1 MFLVA
6 DWLKIS
12 TNSQTLSN
20 VPEII
25 NELGQCTAT
34 KIKTKTCEFG
44 SEFSQRNKLT
54 LFLKPTLFSF
64 FNFNLI
70 QFYSQLPQVTLYCK
84 ANPAIIQH
92 TYIQNNQTT
101 PCEEALGKSV
111 KENLCFNRKN
121 QWGATTCRDQLGEK
135 GGRRDKSHSV
145 QESQRLITMIKSKVV
160 HEHWE

>member
-20 VPEII
+20 VPESI
-25 NELGQCTAT
+25 NELVQCTAT
-34 KIKTKTCEFG
+34 KIRTKTCEFG

-64 FNFNLI
+64 VNFNLI
-70 QFYSQLPQVTLYCK
+70 QFYSQLPQVTLYYI
-84 ANPAIIQH
+84 AIIQH

-101 PCEEALGKSV
+101 PCEEALGKSG

-121 QWGATTCRDQLGEK
+121 QWGATTCRDQLGA
-135 GGRRDKSHSV
+135 RRGKQDKSHSV

>member
-20 VPEII
+20 VLESI
-25 NELGQCTAT
+25 NELVQCTAT
-34 KIKTKTCEFG
+34 KIRTKTCEFG

-64 FNFNLI
+64 VNFNLI

-101 PCEEALGKSV
+101 PVRKHLAKVGRKISV
-111 KENLCFNRKN
+111 LTGRTSEGQLPAETS
-121 QWGATTCRDQLGEK
+121 WGRGEGDRTKATVCKKARD
-135 GGRRDKSHSV
+135 
-145 QESQRLITMIKSKVV
+145 
-160 HEHWE
+160 